1 MKRTQIKRKSTLKR
15 LVGTLSKTRTKKA
28 VAGQIG
34 GKKKVYKPKKKA
46 WKFVKSHLQE
56 CDEVFSLEIRARDGH
71 CLYPGC
77 VREDDLT
84 CSHYFGRS
92 TWQTRFYDDNCITLC
107 RFHHYNSKLL
117 GYEYQKQQKGVKDC
131 LHDGQYTIFMKE
143 FLGEYRWNA
152 LLEREQNKLS
162 RKEVLLEAQKRY
174 NLRQPEALLEK
185 E

>member
-1 MKRTQIKRKSTLKR
+1 MALKKTRLKR
-15 LVGTLSKTRTKKA
+15 VVSFTAKGTKRPLKANSAPSRRTS
-28 VAGQIG
+28 
-34 GKKKVYKPKKKA
+34 KPKKKV

-56 CDEVFSLEIRARDGH
+56 CDEAFSREIRARDGH

-77 VREDDLT
+77 GREDDLT
-84 CSHYFGRS
+84 CSHYFGRG
-92 TWQTRFYDDNCITLC
+92 TWQTRFYNDNCITLC
-107 RFHHYNSKLL
+107 RSHHYNNKLL

-131 LHDGQYTIFMKE
+131 VHDGQYTLFMKK

-174 NLRQPEALLEK
+174 NLRQPEALLE

>member
-1 MKRTQIKRKSTLKR
+1 MKHTQLKRKSSLKR
-15 LVGTLSKTRTKKA
+15 SVGTLSKSKRKVSPQGNSAPRRT
-28 VAGQIG
+28 IS
-34 GKKKVYKPKKKA
+34 KPKKKA

-56 CDEVFSLEIRARDGH
+56 CDEAFSREIRARDGH

-77 VREDDLT
+77 GREDDLT

-143 FLGEYRWNA
+143 FLGKYRWNA